1 MKNVIFFLLLLLSSC
16 ASYYDDYGHVVYK
29 EYSFKFNSNYNTY
42 RVLERMPT
50 IADTEISYLQKFE
63 INLPKKIKK
72 HMISGGNYIFEFNHN
87 QIIVINAGYSNYNKK
102 SDIWILKNSDIYESY
117 AFLNGYWKDKD
128 YEKMIIYKADSKN
141 AAKIYTNGEVK
152 ILLFNIRND
161 DFDDYLQTIKSFKY
175 LE

>member
-1 MKNVIFFLLLLLSSC
+1 
-16 ASYYDDYGHVVYK
+16 
-29 EYSFKFNSNYNTY
+29 
-42 RVLERMPT
+42 
-50 IADTEISYLQKFE
+50 
-63 INLPKKIKK
+63 
-72 HMISGGNYIFEFNHN
+72 MISGGNYIFEFNHN